1 MQRYGQLKW
10 SQVKIGL
17 LVSVALTM
25 MIITIMNM
33 SHGLNFLSR
42 QAELHAIVDHT
53 QGLKIGGP
61 VRLNGVDVGN
71 VRTIGIAKDS
81 NAVEILFAIQQ
92 SALAH
97 LHEDASVTI
106 RPLGL
111 LGDKYLDLSPGSASK
126 PSLPLN
132 QVLHGRAE
140 ADLTGLASGAES
152 TLERLNTAI
161 GDLQRI
167 LTKVGEGQ
175 GTAGKLLS
183 DADLYERSQRVM
195 EKLETASDKSIG
207 ILSKVERGEGT
218 LGQLVSNQ
226 DFYRRANQALN
237 DLSQLASRLN
247 NQDGTLA
254 KLSDPTL
261 YRRLDDLTTRGGQ
274 LLSKMQNG
282 EGTIGKLVNQDE
294 LYIRSDK
301 LLTELETLV
310 ADVKQHPGKYFKL
323 SLF

>member
-10 SQVKIGL
+10 SQLKIGL
-17 LVSVALTM
+17 VVSVALTM

-42 QAELHAIVDHT
+42 QAELHALVDHT

-71 VRTIGIAKDS
+71 VRAIGIAKDS

-97 LHEDASVTI
+97 LHEDAAVTI

-111 LGDKYLDLSPGSASK
+111 LGDKYLDLLPGSDSK
-126 PSLPLN
+126 PPLPFT
-132 QVLHGRAE
+132 QILHGRAE
-140 ADLTGLASGAES
+140 SDFTGLASGAGNM
-152 TLERLNTAI
+152 LERLNTAI

-167 LTKVGEGQ
+167 LARVSEGQ
-175 GTAGKLLS
+175 GTAGKLFS
-183 DADLYERSQRVM
+183 DASLYERSQRVM
-195 EKLETASDKSIG
+195 EKLETVSEKSIG
-207 ILSKVERGEGT
+207 VLSKVERGEGT
-218 LGQLVSNQ
+218 LGRLVSSEE
-226 DFYRRANQALN
+226 FYQRATRALN

-247 NQDGTLA
+247 NQNGTLA

-261 YRRLDDLTTRGGQ
+261 YRRLDDLTTRGEQ
-274 LLSKMQNG
+274 LLTKIQNG

-294 LYIRSDK
+294 LYTRSDR

-310 ADVKQHPGKYFKL
+310 ADVKQHPTKYFKL

>member
-1 MQRYGQLKW
+1 MPRYGQLKW
-10 SQVKIGL
+10 SQLKVGL
-17 LVSVALTM
+17 VVSAALTM

-33 SHGLNFLSR
+33 SHGLNLISR
-42 QAELHAIVDHT
+42 QAELHAVVDHT
-53 QGLKIGGP
+53 QGLKVGGP
-61 VRLNGVDVGN
+61 VRVNGVDVGN

-81 NAVEILFAIQQ
+81 NAVEIVFSIQR
-92 SALAH
+92 SVLGH
-97 LHEDASVTI
+97 LHEDAAINI

-111 LGDKYLDLSPGSASK
+111 LGDKYLDLSPGDASK
-126 PSLPLN
+126 PPWPAN
-132 QVLHGRAE
+132 RVLHGQAE
-140 ADLTGLASGAES
+140 TDFTGLASGAEN

-167 LTKVGEGQ
+167 LAKIGEGQ

-183 DADLYERSQRVM
+183 DASLYERSQRVM
-195 EKLETASDKSIG
+195 EKLETVSDKSIG
-207 ILSKVERGEGT
+207 VLGKVERGEGT
-218 LGQLVSNQ
+218 LGQLMSNEE
-226 DFYRRANQALN
+226 FYRRANRALD

-247 NQDGTLA
+247 NQNGTLA

-261 YRRLDDLTTRGGQ
+261 YRRFDDLTTRGEQ
-274 LLSKMQNG
+274 LLNKIQNG
-282 EGTIGKLVNQDE
+282 DGTIGKLVNQDE
-294 LYIRSDK
+294 LYTRADK